1 MKVPMNTLSV
11 SFTVVPL
18 YKRHYNSDLSIWLS
32 VDPMSDKCPGVSP
45 YAYCANN
52 PVKLVDPDGREI
64 DEWDFNI
71 ITGECQWVSNKGGK
85 DVDYYNVHDGKG
97 VLVGTAT
104 LSNHTGQRL
113 TFWNPIK
120 IGNTDNCELFLSDGV
135 NSYTFNYLNDNKP
148 TTLSSQPSFSSP
160 SLFDGVALKLHQFEL
175 AVQGHADNSRWEG
188 HGDYWERQFE
198 ERAKPYVT
206 SSVLLFPPVSFLNS
220 IETVTTGRDIYGNKA
235 DGLDYTLAAIGSIFG
250 PFNFFRYIPKVIR
263 QLDRINTVSSFMY
276 YEHKKNKNEDQKQN

>member
-1 MKVPMNTLSV
+1 MPHNLSPF
-11 SFTVVPL
+11 SFQFSPPSA
-18 YKRHYNSDLSIWLS
+18 RHYHSDLSIWLS
-32 VDPMSDKCPGVSP
+32 VDPMADKYPSTSP
-45 YAYCANN
+45 YAYCGNN
-52 PVKLVDPDGREI
+52 PVKLVDKDGREI

-220 IETVTTGRDIYGNKA
+220 IKTVTTGRDIYRNKA
-235 DGLDYTLAAIGSIFG
+235 NGLDYTLGAIGSVLG
-250 PFNFFRYIPKVIR
+250 PFNFFRNVPAFVKIIDY
-263 QLDRINTVSSFMY
+263 INTFFSFGY
-276 YEHKKNKNEDQKQN
+276 YEYKNNKNEDNKQN